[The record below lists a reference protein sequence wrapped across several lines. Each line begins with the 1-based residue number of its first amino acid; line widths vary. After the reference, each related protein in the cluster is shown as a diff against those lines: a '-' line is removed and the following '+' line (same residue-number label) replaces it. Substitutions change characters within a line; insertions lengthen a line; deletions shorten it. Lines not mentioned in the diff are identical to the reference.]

1 MQMVK
6 KIFIILFITW
16 FALLVFMPKQE
27 IYYALEKE
35 LAKQEIEINEQSI
48 KEGLFSLTLKQ
59 VSVYVKGIKVATIEN
74 LDFLTL
80 LFYTKI
86 ELDSLLLDDS
96 LKAMAPQQTDKA
108 LLSYTLFSP
117 MSASIHAEGS
127 FGMIEGNVDLKEQKL
142 HIDFVE
148 TKEIEMIRSQLKKDE
163 KGWSYETSF

>member
-6 KIFIILFITW
+6 KIFITLFIAW

-35 LAKQEIEINEQSI
+35 LAKQEIEINEKSI
-48 KEGLFSLTLKQ
+48 EEGLFSLTLKQ
-59 VSVYVKGIKVATIEN
+59 VSVYVKGIKIATIEN

-80 LFYTKI
+80 LFYTKV

-108 LLSYTLFSP
+108 LLSHTLLSP
-117 MSASIHAEGS
+117 MSATIQANGTFGVIEGS
-127 FGMIEGNVDLKEQKL
+127 VDLKEQKL

-163 KGWSYETSF
+163 KGWFYETSF

>member
-6 KIFIILFITW
+6 KIFITVFIVW

-80 LFYTKI
+80 LFYTKV

-108 LLSYTLFSP
+108 LLYYTLLSP
-117 MSASIHAEGS
+117 MTASIQAEGS
-127 FGMIEGNVDLKEQKL
+127 FGIIEGNVDLKEQKL